1 MKLRPTGDGSRWAWA
16 SLGGAPLLLLW
27 IHATLGLRP
36 EHFVIVGLFVVLAW
50 AGPRARRFAA
60 IAAPFVLTGLAYD
73 HLRLFIHLRGEV
85 HVGDLHE
92 AERALFGVSTSAGR
106 VPISELV
113 ARATHTA
120 LDALTGIVYLLY
132 LIQVFAVGAYLYF
145 RDQERMQRLSW
156 GFAAASLLGWMIW
169 IVWPAAP
176 PWYVDLYGA
185 GPAVLDAPSNPAGGA
200 RFDALFGVNVFHAFY
215 ARSSNVFGAMPSLH
229 VGYAVLPALATWSL
243 GGRLRVFTALWAAV
257 MAFSAMYLRHHY
269 ILDILAGAAVALAA
283 DRAVL
288 LAQRARLDPAPSK
301 DGASPEV
308 SV

>member
-1 MKLRPTGDGSRWAWA
+1 MKLRPTGDGSTWVWA
-16 SLGGAPLLLLW
+16 SLGGAPLLLLL

-36 EHFVIVGLFVVLAW
+36 EHFFFVGMFLVLVW

-73 HLRLFIHLRGEV
+73 FLRLFIHLRGEV
-85 HVGDLHE
+85 HVADLLE
-92 AERALFGVSTSAGR
+92 AERSLFGVGTSAGR

-113 ARATHTA
+113 ARATHPA
-120 LDALTGIVYLLY
+120 LDALTGVVYLLY
-132 LIQVFAVGAYLYF
+132 LIQVFAVGAYLYV
-145 RDQERMQRLSW
+145 RDQERMQRLAW
-156 GFAAASLLGWMIW
+156 AFAAASLFGWIIW
-169 IVWPAAP
+169 IAWPAAP

-200 RFDALFGVNVFHAFY
+200 RFDALFGVHIFHTFY

-229 VGYAVLPALATWSL
+229 VGYAVLPALVSWSL
-243 GGRLRVFTALWAAV
+243 GGRLRAFTVAWAAV

-269 ILDILAGAAVALAA
+269 ILDIIAGVMVAFAA
-283 DRAVL
+283 DRVVL
-288 LAQRARLDPAPSK
+288 FVQRALLEPAPRK
-301 DGASPEV
+301 NGASPEV